1 MNIPE
6 EIRKWV
12 GLGVLIVVLCLAFAV
27 LTMCNNRN
35 RDNSRTQVATGKA
48 LDRVASE
55 TPVIRDDQ
63 RKKEDEVEN
72 LPGADAPLPDGFAA
86 DLQRLRDGKRRDSR
100 QPQG

>member
-35 RDNSRTQVATGKA
+35 RDDNRTQVATGKA

-55 TPVIRDDQ
+55 TPVIRQEQAEKQREVDQ
-63 RKKEDEVEN
+63 IE
-72 LPGADAPLPDGFAA
+72 GSDARLPDGY
-86 DLQRLRDGKRRDSR
+86 GKSLERVRRR
-100 QPQG
+100 NGNP

>member
-12 GLGVLIVVLCLAFAV
+12 GLGVLIAVLCLAFAV

-35 RDNSRTQVATGKA
+35 RDDNRTQVATGKA

-55 TPVIRDDQ
+55 TPVIRQEQAEKQREVDQ
-63 RKKEDEVEN
+63 IEGSDTR
-72 LPGADAPLPDGFAA
+72 LPDGY
-86 DLQRLRDGKRRDSR
+86 GKSLERVRRGNGN
-100 QPQG
+100 P

>member
-12 GLGVLIVVLCLAFAV
+12 GLGVLIVVLCIAFAV

-35 RDNSRTQVATGKA
+35 RDDNRTQVATGKA

-55 TPVIRDDQ
+55 TPVIRQEQAEKQREVDQ
-63 RKKEDEVEN
+63 IEGSDTR
-72 LPGADAPLPDGFAA
+72 LPDGY
-86 DLQRLRDGKRRDSR
+86 GKSLERVRRGNGN
-100 QPQG
+100 P

>member
-55 TPVIRDDQ
+55 TPVIRQEQAEKQREVDQ
-63 RKKEDEVEN
+63 IEGSDTR
-72 LPGADAPLPDGFAA
+72 LPDGY
-86 DLQRLRDGKRRDSR
+86 GKSLERVRRGNSTSK
-100 QPQG
+100 

>member
-55 TPVIRDDQ
+55 TPVIRQEQAEKQREVDQ
-63 RKKEDEVEN
+63 IEGSDTR
-72 LPGADAPLPDGFAA
+72 LPDGY
-86 DLQRLRDGKRRDSR
+86 GKSLERVRRGNGN
-100 QPQG
+100 P

>member
-12 GLGVLIVVLCLAFAV
+12 GLGVLIVVLCRAFAV

-35 RDNSRTQVATGKA
+35 RDDNRTQVATGKA

-55 TPVIRDDQ
+55 TPVIRQEQAEKQREVDQ
-63 RKKEDEVEN
+63 IEGSDTR
-72 LPGADAPLPDGFAA
+72 LPDGY
-86 DLQRLRDGKRRDSR
+86 GKSLERVRRGNGN
-100 QPQG
+100 P

>member
-48 LDRVASE
+48 LERVASE
-55 TPVIRDDQ
+55 TPVIRQEHAEKQREVDQ
-63 RKKEDEVEN
+63 IEGSDTR
-72 LPGADAPLPDGFAA
+72 LPDGY
-86 DLQRLRDGKRRDSR
+86 GKSLERVRRGNGN
-100 QPQG
+100 P

>member
-35 RDNSRTQVATGKA
+35 RDDNRTQVATGKA

-55 TPVIRDDQ
+55 TPVIRQEQAEKQREVDQ
-63 RKKEDEVEN
+63 IEGSDTR
-72 LPGADAPLPDGFAA
+72 LPDGY
-86 DLQRLRDGKRRDSR
+86 GKSLERVRRGNGN
-100 QPQG
+100 P